1 MDLQNSTT
9 KKMITLSMLIAL
21 QVVLTRIFSIN
32 AWNIRIG
39 FGFIPM
45 LFAALY
51 FGTWESVTV
60 AALADII
67 GSLALSSYPY
77 FPGYTFSIALSA
89 FIFATILKRNKSSL
103 SIFLAVLL
111 TQLVCSLLLKRR
123 LQTSLWISINS
134 GSPLL
139 PIMLTRLIQVGI
151 NGAMQFFTIQ
161 FMVYFLE
168 KRFRVTELNS

>member
-67 GSLALSSYPY
+67 
-77 FPGYTFSIALSA
+77 
-89 FIFATILKRNKSSL
+89 ATILKRNKSSL

-111 TQLVCSLLLKRR
+111 TQLVCSLLLN
-123 LQTSLWISINS
+123 SLWISINS

>member
-1 MDLQNSTT
+1 MDLQNSNT
-9 KKMITLSMLIAL
+9 KKLITLSMLIAL

-51 FGTWESVTV
+51 FGTWEAVTV
-60 AALADII
+60 ASLADII

-89 FIFATILKRNKSSL
+89 FIFATILRKNKSSL
-103 SIFLAVLL
+103 SILLAVAV
-111 TQLVCSLLLKRR
+111 TQLICSLLLN
-123 LQTSLWISINS
+123 SLWISINS
-134 GSPLL
+134 GSALL

-161 FMVYFLE
+161 FMVFVLE
-168 KRFRVTELNS
+168 KRFRLQELNP

>member
-1 MDLQNSTT
+1 M
-9 KKMITLSMLIAL
+9 
-21 QVVLTRIFSIN
+21 
-32 AWNIRIG
+32 
-39 FGFIPM
+39 
-45 LFAALY
+45 
-51 FGTWESVTV
+51 

-111 TQLVCSLLLKRR
+111 TQLVCSLLLN
-123 LQTSLWISINS
+123 SLWISINS

>member
-1 MDLQNSTT
+1 MDLQNSNT

-51 FGTWESVTV
+51 FGTWEAVTV
-60 AALADII
+60 ASLADII

-89 FIFATILKRNKSSL
+89 FIFSTILRKNKSSL
-103 SIFLAVLL
+103 SILFAVAV
-111 TQLVCSLLLKRR
+111 TQLICSLLLN
-123 LQTSLWISINS
+123 SLWISINS
-134 GSPLL
+134 GSALL

-161 FMVYFLE
+161 FMVFVLE
-168 KRFRVTELNS
+168 KRFRLQELNP

>member
-1 MDLQNSTT
+1 M
-9 KKMITLSMLIAL
+9 

-51 FGTWESVTV
+51 FGTWEAVTV
-60 AALADII
+60 ASLADII

-89 FIFATILKRNKSSL
+89 FIFSTILRKNKSSL
-103 SIFLAVLL
+103 SILFAVAV
-111 TQLVCSLLLKRR
+111 TQLICSLLLN
-123 LQTSLWISINS
+123 SLWISINS
-134 GSPLL
+134 GSALL

-161 FMVYFLE
+161 FMVFVLE
-168 KRFRVTELNS
+168 KRFRLQELNP

>member
-1 MDLQNSTT
+1 MDLQNSNT

-51 FGTWESVTV
+51 FGTWEAVTV
-60 AALADII
+60 ASLADII

-89 FIFATILKRNKSSL
+89 FIFATILRKNKSSL
-103 SIFLAVLL
+103 SILLAVAV
-111 TQLVCSLLLKRR
+111 TQLICSLLLN
-123 LQTSLWISINS
+123 SLWISINS
-134 GSPLL
+134 GSALL

-161 FMVYFLE
+161 FMVFVLE
-168 KRFRVTELNS
+168 KRFRLQELNP

>member
-77 FPGYTFSIALSA
+77 FPGYTFSI
-89 FIFATILKRNKSSL
+89 LKRNKSSL

-111 TQLVCSLLLKRR
+111 TQLVCSLLLN
-123 LQTSLWISINS
+123 SLWISINS

>member
-1 MDLQNSTT
+1 MDLQNSNT

-32 AWNIRIG
+32 AWNIRIV

-51 FGTWESVTV
+51 FGTWEAVTV
-60 AALADII
+60 ASLADII

-89 FIFATILKRNKSSL
+89 FIFATILRKNKSSL
-103 SIFLAVLL
+103 SILLAVAV
-111 TQLVCSLLLKRR
+111 TQLICSLLLN
-123 LQTSLWISINS
+123 SLWISINS
-134 GSPLL
+134 GSALL

-161 FMVYFLE
+161 FMVFVLE
-168 KRFRVTELNS
+168 KRFRLQELNP

>member
-1 MDLQNSTT
+1 MDLQNLTT

-111 TQLVCSLLLKRR
+111 TQLVCSLLLN
-123 LQTSLWISINS
+123 SLWISINS

>member
-1 MDLQNSTT
+1 MDLQNSNT

-51 FGTWESVTV
+51 FGTWEAVTV
-60 AALADII
+60 ASLADII

-89 FIFATILKRNKSSL
+89 FIFATILRKNKSSL
-103 SIFLAVLL
+103 FILLAVAV
-111 TQLVCSLLLKRR
+111 TQLICSLLLN
-123 LQTSLWISINS
+123 SLWISINS
-134 GSPLL
+134 GSALL

-161 FMVYFLE
+161 FMVFVLE
-168 KRFRVTELNS
+168 KRFRLQELNP

>member
-67 GSLALSSYPY
+67 GSLALSSYP
-77 FPGYTFSIALSA
+77 
-89 FIFATILKRNKSSL
+89 
-103 SIFLAVLL
+103 
-111 TQLVCSLLLKRR
+111 
-123 LQTSLWISINS
+123 
-134 GSPLL
+134 
-139 PIMLTRLIQVGI
+139 
-151 NGAMQFFTIQ
+151 
-161 FMVYFLE
+161 
-168 KRFRVTELNS
+168 